1 MNEKLEGKLDSASEM
16 NTTSVEDDGERAD
29 AQMVDQA
36 SDETVARES
45 AQAKSQAHASVA
57 EHKSA
62 PNPHESVTVVQDPND
77 PDKVIIRT
85 RKRERKKS
93 TKKRKNG
100 MNPKLRVFLIIVAV
114 IVGLLAAVGIAL
126 AIAVNMGNV
135 NLHKMLTGL
144 DNTPQEATVK
154 DQGQTVEYNGHTYKY
169 NENVIS
175 FVAIGRDDE
184 SNYANVTRKDATC
197 ADAIILFAIDT
208 STKKIRAIM
217 VPRNS
222 WVPVDLYESDQSYV
236 GTRDL
241 QITLSHAVLLDSI
254 DKCAANTTKSVSYLF
269 YNLPITYFIDVDF
282 DVVKNAST
290 AVGGVQ
296 LEALHAIPG
305 ASYAP
310 GDTVILM
317 GDEAL
322 RYVRYRDVDVFESA
336 VDRQERQ
343 VQFVKAFAAKLSN
356 LGAQDVLGLYNGV
369 SENVVTNL
377 GMSEI
382 AYLAYCFSTGGS
394 SGFELTTLT
403 GTTEVV
409 AEADGEEY
417 ERYYLD
423 SASVMQNTL
432 DAFYTRVD

>member
-1 MNEKLEGKLDSASEM
+1 MNQKLEGKLDSAPEKDAMSA
-16 NTTSVEDDGERAD
+16 DGDGGCSD
-29 AQMVDQA
+29 AQKADHA
-36 SDETVARES
+36 SNEVVARAS
-45 AQAKSQAHASVA
+45 AQAESQANASGA
-57 EHKSA
+57 EHKST
-62 PNPHESVTVVQDPND
+62 PNPHESVSVIQDPND

-85 RKRERKKS
+85 RKRERRKS
-93 TKKRKNG
+93 SKKRKNG
-100 MNPKLRVFLIIVAV
+100 MNPKLRIFLIILAV
-114 IVGLLAAVGIAL
+114 IVGLLVAVGIAL

-135 NLHKMLTGL
+135 NLHKMITGL
-144 DNTPQEATVK
+144 DNTPEEVTVK
-154 DQGQTVEYNGHTYKY
+154 DKGQTVEYNGHTYKY

-184 SNYANVTRKDATC
+184 SGYANVTRKDATC

-208 STKKIRAIM
+208 STRKIRAIM

-222 WVPVDLYESDQSYV
+222 WVPVDLYEADQSYV

-282 DVVKNAST
+282 DVVKDAST

-296 LEALHAIPG
+296 LEALHSIPG

-310 GDTVILM
+310 GDTVILT

-322 RYVRYRDVDVFESA
+322 RYVRYRDVDAFESA
-336 VDRQERQ
+336 IDRQERQ
-343 VQFVKAFAAKLSN
+343 IQFVKAFTAKLGN
-356 LGAQDVLGLYNGV
+356 LSAQDVLGLYNGV
-369 SENVVTNL
+369 SDDVVTNL

-394 SGFELTTLT
+394 SGFEMTTLT
-403 GTTEVV
+403 GTTDVV

-417 ERYYLD
+417 ERYHLD